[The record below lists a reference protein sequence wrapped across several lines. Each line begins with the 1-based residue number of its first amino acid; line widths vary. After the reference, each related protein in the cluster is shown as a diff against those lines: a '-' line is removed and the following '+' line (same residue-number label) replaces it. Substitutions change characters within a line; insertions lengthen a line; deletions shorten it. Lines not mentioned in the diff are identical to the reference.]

1 MKRDWEYAFN
11 NNLTIV
17 NREALFDE
25 MLDDVYGTVEIAGM
39 SYDTSTALKNV
50 DDVAYR
56 CGVNDYIDSR
66 ITDGDIT
73 ELDDGTLVYT
83 SELESID
90 ESEEDDGPV

>member
-1 MKRDWEYAFN
+1 MAKRDWKFAVD

-17 NREALFDE
+17 NREDLFDS

-39 SYDTSTALKNV
+39 GYDTSTALKNV

-56 CGVNDYIDSR
+56 CGVNDYIDSLL
-66 ITDGDIT
+66 TDGDYT

-83 SELESID
+83 SELD
-90 ESEEDDGPV
+90 ALEEREDTENE